1 MAPPKCHLPKESPL
15 PTAIF
20 FICRLGFA
28 TFGYSAQT
36 TRYYLTGCSSVAV
49 MLSSAAPPQRS
60 KCVCFQS
67 SSPQVVWLDKRV
79 EKIIQMMRE
88 DVRGEL
94 SLGEFAQSVNLSVW
108 RLCHI
113 FKSDVG
119 MPPIRYLR
127 LLRME
132 RAKDLLEAS
141 FLSVKEIAYQV
152 GLNDESHFVRDFKST
167 YGFSP
172 ALYRSNFK
180 NKNAPEPHNGNGNG
194 HGPTSG
200 NSAQHNSVREHL
212 VQIAKH
218 SILPSVHLFVYV
230 FSCLN

>member
-1 MAPPKCHLPKESPL
+1 M
-15 PTAIF
+15 
-20 FICRLGFA
+20 
-28 TFGYSAQT
+28 
-36 TRYYLTGCSSVAV
+36 
-49 MLSSAAPPQRS
+49 
-60 KCVCFQS
+60 
-67 SSPQVVWLDKRV
+67 DKRV

-113 FKSDVG
+113 FKSDIG

-132 RAKDLLEAS
+132 RARNLLESS
-141 FLSVKEIAYQV
+141 FLSVKEIAFQV

-172 ALYRSNFK
+172 ALYRSQFK
-180 NKNAPEPHNGNGNG
+180 NKTIPEAHNGSPNGNGNG
-194 HGPTSG
+194 HGPTNGKGTQPHSI
-200 NSAQHNSVREHL
+200 REHL

-218 SILPSVHLFVYV
+218 TVLPTVHVFVYV
-230 FSCLN
+230 FSYFN

>member
-1 MAPPKCHLPKESPL
+1 
-15 PTAIF
+15 
-20 FICRLGFA
+20 
-28 TFGYSAQT
+28 
-36 TRYYLTGCSSVAV
+36 
-49 MLSSAAPPQRS
+49 
-60 KCVCFQS
+60 
-67 SSPQVVWLDKRV
+67 
-79 EKIIQMMRE
+79 MMRE

-132 RAKDLLEAS
+132 RAKDLLESS

-172 ALYRSNFK
+172 ALYRTHFK
-180 NKNAPEPHNGNGNG
+180 NNHTDAPHNGSNGNNGNG
-194 HGPTSG
+194 SNGKNG
-200 NSAQHNSVREHL
+200 NGSNGTNGNEPGKVQQELVRA
-212 VQIAKH
+212 VKQ
-218 SILPSVHLFVYV
+218 SILPTLHLFVYM
-230 FSCLN
+230 FSYLTT

>member
-1 MAPPKCHLPKESPL
+1 
-15 PTAIF
+15 
-20 FICRLGFA
+20 
-28 TFGYSAQT
+28 
-36 TRYYLTGCSSVAV
+36 
-49 MLSSAAPPQRS
+49 
-60 KCVCFQS
+60 
-67 SSPQVVWLDKRV
+67 LDKRV
-79 EKIIQMMRE
+79 EKIIAMMRE

-132 RAKDLLEAS
+132 RAKELLESS

-172 ALYRSNFK
+172 ALYRARFK
-180 NKNAPEPHNGNGNG
+180 NNHTEEPHNGSNGTKPG
-194 HGPTSG
+194 K
-200 NSAQHNSVREHL
+200 
-212 VQIAKH
+212 VQQELARVAKN
-218 SILPSVHLFVYV
+218 SILPSIHLVVCMFAY
-230 FSCLN
+230 LN

>member
-1 MAPPKCHLPKESPL
+1 M
-15 PTAIF
+15 
-20 FICRLGFA
+20 
-28 TFGYSAQT
+28 
-36 TRYYLTGCSSVAV
+36 
-49 MLSSAAPPQRS
+49 
-60 KCVCFQS
+60 
-67 SSPQVVWLDKRV
+67 DKRV

-127 LLRME
+127 QLRMQ
-132 RAKDLLEAS
+132 RAKDLLESS
-141 FLSVKEIAYQV
+141 FLSVKEIAFQV

-167 YGFSP
+167 YGYSP
-172 ALYRSNFK
+172 ALYRSQFK
-180 NKNAPEPHNGNGNG
+180 NNARPEAHNGSNGHGNG
-194 HGPTSG
+194 HGPTNG
-200 NSAQHNSVREHL
+200 KGAQPNGVREHL

-218 SILPSVHLFVYV
+218 TVLPSAHLFVYM
-230 FSCLN
+230 FSYLN

>member
-1 MAPPKCHLPKESPL
+1 
-15 PTAIF
+15 
-20 FICRLGFA
+20 
-28 TFGYSAQT
+28 
-36 TRYYLTGCSSVAV
+36 
-49 MLSSAAPPQRS
+49 
-60 KCVCFQS
+60 
-67 SSPQVVWLDKRV
+67 
-79 EKIIQMMRE
+79 MRE

-132 RAKDLLEAS
+132 RAKDLLESS

-172 ALYRSNFK
+172 ALYRTRFK
-180 NKNAPEPHNGNGNG
+180 SHTEQPHNGSNGNNGNNGSNGNG
-194 HGPTSG
+194 SNGSNGTNPGKLQQELIH
-200 NSAQHNSVREHL
+200 
-212 VQIAKH
+212 IAKN
-218 SILPSVHLFVYV
+218 SILPSIHLVVYMA
-230 FSCLN
+230 SYLI

>member
-1 MAPPKCHLPKESPL
+1 
-15 PTAIF
+15 
-20 FICRLGFA
+20 
-28 TFGYSAQT
+28 
-36 TRYYLTGCSSVAV
+36 
-49 MLSSAAPPQRS
+49 
-60 KCVCFQS
+60 
-67 SSPQVVWLDKRV
+67 
-79 EKIIQMMRE
+79 MRE

-94 SLGEFAQSVNLSVW
+94 SLAEFAQSVNLSVW

-132 RAKDLLEAS
+132 RAKHLLESS
-141 FLSVKEIAYQV
+141 FLSVKEIAFQV

-172 ALYRSNFK
+172 ALYRTHFK
-180 NKNAPEPHNGNGNG
+180 NRSTNEEHNGDNNGNGDQ
-194 HGPTSG
+194 P
-200 NSAQHNSVREHL
+200 AKLRQQL

-218 SILPSVHLFVYV
+218 TALPSLHLFL
-230 FSCLN
+230 CLYSTL

>member
-1 MAPPKCHLPKESPL
+1 M
-15 PTAIF
+15 
-20 FICRLGFA
+20 
-28 TFGYSAQT
+28 
-36 TRYYLTGCSSVAV
+36 
-49 MLSSAAPPQRS
+49 
-60 KCVCFQS
+60 
-67 SSPQVVWLDKRV
+67 DKRV
-79 EKIIQMMRE
+79 EKIIQMMRD

-132 RAKDLLEAS
+132 RAKDLLESS
-141 FLSVKEIAYQV
+141 FLSVKEIAFQV
-152 GLNDESHFVRDFKST
+152 GLHDESHFVRDFKST

-172 ALYRSNFK
+172 ALYRSQFK
-180 NKNAPEPHNGNGNG
+180 NKTAPEANKGNNGKNGNGNGNG
-194 HGPTSG
+194 HGPTNG
-200 NSAQHNSVREHL
+200 TGTPPTGMPQHL

-218 SILPSVHLFVYV
+218 SILPTVHLFVSM
-230 FSCLN
+230 FSYLN

>member
-1 MAPPKCHLPKESPL
+1 
-15 PTAIF
+15 
-20 FICRLGFA
+20 
-28 TFGYSAQT
+28 
-36 TRYYLTGCSSVAV
+36 
-49 MLSSAAPPQRS
+49 
-60 KCVCFQS
+60 
-67 SSPQVVWLDKRV
+67 
-79 EKIIQMMRE
+79 MMRE

-127 LLRME
+127 LLRMA
-132 RAKDLLEAS
+132 RAKDLLESS

-172 ALYRSNFK
+172 AHYRSNFK
-180 NKNAPEPHNGNGNG
+180 NKLAPEAPNGNGNSV
-194 HGPTSG
+194 GPTKSHATQPG
-200 NSAQHNSVREHL
+200 
-212 VQIAKH
+212 
-218 SILPSVHLFVYV
+218 
-230 FSCLN
+230 

>member
-1 MAPPKCHLPKESPL
+1 
-15 PTAIF
+15 
-20 FICRLGFA
+20 
-28 TFGYSAQT
+28 
-36 TRYYLTGCSSVAV
+36 
-49 MLSSAAPPQRS
+49 
-60 KCVCFQS
+60 
-67 SSPQVVWLDKRV
+67 
-79 EKIIQMMRE
+79 MMRE

-94 SLGEFAQSVNLSVW
+94 SLAEFAQSVNLSVW

-132 RAKDLLEAS
+132 RAKDLLESS

-172 ALYRSNFK
+172 ALYRSHFR
-180 NKNAPEPHNGNGNG
+180 NKVSENGHSNGN
-194 HGPTSG
+194 H
-200 NSAQHNSVREHL
+200 AKVRQQ
-212 VQIAKH
+212 VSQAVKQ
-218 SILPSVHLFVYV
+218 SILPSLHVIVCMVSYL
-230 FSCLN
+230 S

>member
-1 MAPPKCHLPKESPL
+1 
-15 PTAIF
+15 
-20 FICRLGFA
+20 
-28 TFGYSAQT
+28 
-36 TRYYLTGCSSVAV
+36 
-49 MLSSAAPPQRS
+49 
-60 KCVCFQS
+60 
-67 SSPQVVWLDKRV
+67 LDKRV
-79 EKIIQMMRE
+79 EKIIQMMRD

-132 RAKDLLEAS
+132 RAKDLLESS
-141 FLSVKEIAYQV
+141 FLSVKEIAFRV
-152 GLNDESHFVRDFKST
+152 GLHDESHFVRDFKST

-172 ALYRSNFK
+172 ALYRSQFK
-180 NKNAPEPHNGNGNG
+180 NKTAPEAKNGNNGSANGNGNG
-194 HGPTSG
+194 HGPTNAKG
-200 NSAQHNSVREHL
+200 TPATAIQQHL

-218 SILPSVHLFVYV
+218 TILPTVHLFVYV
-230 FSCLN
+230 FSYLN

>member
-1 MAPPKCHLPKESPL
+1 
-15 PTAIF
+15 
-20 FICRLGFA
+20 
-28 TFGYSAQT
+28 
-36 TRYYLTGCSSVAV
+36 
-49 MLSSAAPPQRS
+49 
-60 KCVCFQS
+60 
-67 SSPQVVWLDKRV
+67 
-79 EKIIQMMRE
+79 MRE

-94 SLGEFAQSVNLSVW
+94 CLAEFAQSVNLSVW

-132 RAKDLLEAS
+132 RAKNLLESS

-172 ALYRSNFK
+172 ALYRSHFK
-180 NKNAPEPHNGNGNG
+180 NKSAIEEHTESNGISNGNGNG
-194 HGPTSG
+194 NGSNNGKNEQSSTVT
-200 NSAQHNSVREHL
+200 QQL
-212 VQIAKH
+212 IQIAKQ
-218 SILPSVHLFVYV
+218 SALPSLQVLF
-230 FSCLN
+230 CLYSTL